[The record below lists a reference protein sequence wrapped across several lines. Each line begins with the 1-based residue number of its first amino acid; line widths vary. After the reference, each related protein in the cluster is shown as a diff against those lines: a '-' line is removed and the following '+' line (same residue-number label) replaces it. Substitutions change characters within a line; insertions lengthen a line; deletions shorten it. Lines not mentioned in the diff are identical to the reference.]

1 MTHRARLARSDR
13 SRVIQGKIE
22 ITISTACFLVCF
34 PRACARAMGRR
45 LQSALHIHATHPSSR
60 STRCALRPRC
70 AMQRRHGRIRSS
82 TCNNAIVRTAGN
94 NWAIYESGG
103 LALRMYDYCGKRCVA
118 RTPWTVRDAPRGPV
132 VPPHT
137 PIARNYSR
145 SHCISISRLDRE
157 NHSGNPPRGHR
168 IRRIAE
174 APWRWC
180 PRLSLS
186 LSLKSIGSKSIGDI
200 RVAEKK
206 ENWSV
211 NFISFYDCNIFSARI
226 RAIAE
231 FVNAAMSLA
240 RLSYAWFLSLKMI
253 NQAINQWIGQAP
265 TVS

>member
-60 STRCALRPRC
+60 STRCALRPWC

-186 LSLKSIGSKSIGDI
+186 LSLSLSLPPALLPRAFANWRDRAVEVKASEVKASGISAWRK
-200 RVAEKK
+200 RKK
-206 ENWSV
+206 TE
-211 NFISFYDCNIFSARI
+211 
-226 RAIAE
+226 
-231 FVNAAMSLA
+231 
-240 RLSYAWFLSLKMI
+240 AWILFLSTI
-253 NQAINQWIGQAP
+253 AISSAHAF
-265 TVS
+265 VR